1 MRRFRRHF
9 SAAATAL
16 SIALIPACSAGPGGS
31 SGPVPDPSTP
41 AQATARLLPP
51 GKTAGFQVLRANVPA
66 KPVKARPFTPPHGS
80 IDHVCTFLSSPSY
93 FTPSPSAGAGES
105 FALPRQQ
112 QRQYLPLPPS
122 WFEWIDAYPG
132 TEAAGI
138 VKALP
143 ALIGKCGHF
152 VFANGAIGSV
162 KIPARE
168 AVVPLPGYGGQAL
181 YVSVRLLSGVPGKFW
196 ADDWI
201 VIRSDRT
208 LIFIDGQYVRP
219 VGSAQDRMTLRLV
232 KEAWHH
238 YSAA

>member
-9 SAAATAL
+9 FAVATAL
-16 SIALIPACSAGPGGS
+16 GITLIPACSSGTAGGS
-31 SGPVPDPSTP
+31 PPVPDPSTS
-41 AQATARLLPP
+41 AQAIARLLAP
-51 GKTAGFQVLRANVPA
+51 GKTAGFQVLRANVPG
-66 KPVKARPFTPPHGS
+66 KPVKAQPFAPPHGS
-80 IDHVCTFLSSPSY
+80 LDHVCTFLSSPSY

-138 VKALP
+138 VRALP

-152 VFANGAIGSV
+152 VFANGTTGSV
-162 KIPARE
+162 RIPARE
-168 AVVPLPGYGGQAL
+168 AAVPLPGYGSQAL
-181 YVSVRLLSGVPGKFW
+181 YVSVRLMSGVPGKFW

-219 VGSAQDRMTLRLV
+219 IRTAQDRMTLQLAR
-232 KEAWHH
+232 EAWQH